1 MRGGSDRD
9 DIDDGELVVV
19 HEDDDANR
27 AAEEDLAN
35 NGDNRSPRRRIY
47 PSFPSYSPAYNHAH
61 FPPPAAHSPS
71 STPTPTTAVPAAR
84 HQYYE
89 HPHRHQHYQH
99 HHHHHHYHRHHHPY
113 HHPRHYHNHQRQPV
127 KRRVYGVS
135 VDRLHAYLPVVWRTA
150 SAFRH
155 IGHSLVF
162 AWAPT
167 LVFDGRFQWWC
178 FLVLVTLAGREG
190 WNTVEWFGGSASRA
204 GLRRS
209 SALLCAVGAVIY
221 FVGLFVWGV
230 LG

>member
-1 MRGGSDRD
+1 M
-9 DIDDGELVVV
+9 VV

-27 AAEEDLAN
+27 AAEVDLATY

-61 FPPPAAHSPS
+61 FPPLAAHSPS
-71 STPTPTTAVPAAR
+71 STPTPTTAVPVAR

-99 HHHHHHYHRHHHPY
+99 HHRHHRPHHH
-113 HHPRHYHNHQRQPV
+113 QQQQLA

-162 AWAPT
+162 AWAPA
-167 LVFDGRFQWWC
+167 LVFDGHFQWWC
-178 FLVLVTLAGREG
+178 FLVLVALAGREG
-190 WNTVEWFGGSASRA
+190 WNTVEWFGGSASHA